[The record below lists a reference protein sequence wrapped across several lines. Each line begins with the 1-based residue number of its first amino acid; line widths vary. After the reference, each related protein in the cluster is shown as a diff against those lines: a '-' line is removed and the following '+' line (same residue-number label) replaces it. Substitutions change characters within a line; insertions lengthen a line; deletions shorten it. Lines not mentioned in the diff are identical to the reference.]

1 MKTICKRSLA
11 LFLVVCLVT
20 SLVSVC
26 AYDLPASYD
35 ETYYAT
41 LDHYGSLTEGSVVK
55 SYRLNGQTSVTD
67 YGSYDQVLNLTDSTA
82 PTLAGSSVTFDL
94 SDSTPSKFYFQAN
107 TAQPFEDLPWSIS
120 ISYKLN
126 GAPARAEDL
135 AGKTGLVEID
145 IDVLPR
151 ATSSDYNRDNLVLT
165 VATAFNDDDILSL
178 SAPGAETQLLG
189 NLRTVL
195 FLTLPGEEQ
204 HFAIQVGSE
213 NFSFSGLVLLAVPA
227 TLQQLETVAQ
237 LKEAKETGE
246 DTLDDIRSSL
256 DTLLDSLS
264 AMGGSLN
271 SAASGLDRLNAARA
285 TVSAGKDAVYAS
297 SDQALSSLQ
306 GLSDSLAALDGNIPS
321 LSQALTDL
329 NASLNDLND
338 AAQSLSPQLASTRST
353 VSALQ
358 KDLAAFRD
366 LLTDLEVH
374 NAEATQL
381 ATSLSKETKDLSS
394 EIDDLQEALEK
405 LERSLRL
412 TTGLSTLSDSD
423 LLALLTPEEAAQMKE
438 VLSLHK
444 TYERYLKANSL
455 TESDLSFE
463 AFIVSAKTQEAYET
477 AYQSAYA
484 QYCAA
489 LTENGLPSD
498 QLPSYETFLA
508 SDDPTISSLRASAKA
523 QADSALAAAGL
534 TDTAHAAAEAY
545 ASFAAQ
551 QPLVDT
557 INSKIKEVNKTLTQ
571 ITKPTAALVDELAYC
586 CDLLGDSGVADD
598 LHSLAALC
606 AKVLTTLN
614 DHSGEGAALLDDLD
628 LAGDLLTR
636 LTATADTALATLDSL
651 NDTLNTYE
659 PTLQSALT
667 DLSGLSAATRSAL
680 TDTSSALSSAQ
691 DLLKTSGAQ
700 LDPGVDTSLSSLADV
715 LRKTSRA
722 LDSTDSL
729 RSANDSLSDLLD
741 DQWEQHSGGV
751 DGLLNLDAQA
761 PCVSMT
767 DARNAAPDS
776 VQYVMRT
783 QEIKPSKTSSE
794 PESAVEETSSTFL
807 SRVAGL
813 FKGLWEDFKSL
824 LHIG

>member
-1 MKTICKRSLA
+1 MKTVCKRSLA
-11 LFLVVCLVT
+11 LFLAVCLVT
-20 SLVSVC
+20 SLVCVC

-41 LDHYGSLTEGSVVK
+41 LDFYGSLTEGSVVK

-82 PTLAGSSVTFDL
+82 PTLSGSSVTFDL

-107 TAQPFEDLPWSIS
+107 TAQPFEALPWSIS

-195 FLTLPGEEQ
+195 FLVLPGEEQ

-213 NFSFSGLVLLAVPA
+213 DFSFSGLVLLAVPA

-264 AMGGSLN
+264 AMGSSLN
-271 SAASGLDRLNAARA
+271 SAAGGLDSLNAARA

-297 SDQALSSLQ
+297 SDRAISSLQ

-329 NASLNDLND
+329 NTSLNDLND
-338 AAQSLSPQLASTRST
+338 VAQSLSPQLSATRST
-353 VSALQ
+353 VAALQ
-358 KDLAAFRD
+358 EDSAAFRD
-366 LLTDLEVH
+366 LLTDLEGH

-381 ATSLSKETKDLSS
+381 ATSLSKETKNLSS

-423 LLALLTPEEAAQMKE
+423 LLALLTPEEAAQMQE

-455 TESDLSFE
+455 TESDLTFE

-489 LTENGLPSD
+489 LTETGLPSD
-498 QLPSYETFLA
+498 QLPSYEAFLA
-508 SDDPTISSLRASAKA
+508 SDDPTIASLRASAKA

-551 QPLVDT
+551 QPLVDA
-557 INSKIKEVNKTLTQ
+557 INGKIKEVNKTITQ
-571 ITKPTAALVDELAYC
+571 ITKPTATLMDELAYC

-598 LHSLAALC
+598 LHSLSALC

-628 LAGDLLTR
+628 QAGDLLTR
-636 LTATADTALATLDSL
+636 LTATADTALTALDSL

-667 DLSGLSAATRSAL
+667 DLSGLSSSTQTAL

-767 DARNAAPDS
+767 DSRNAAPDS

-794 PESAVEETSSTFL
+794 PESVQEETSSTFL